1 MRTITLLAISSVLF
15 LVLVTGCSTIKETKN
30 VTNIEQ
36 TRTTVKEQD
45 VREAAYNQLTS
56 VDKERIAGTWKDSK
70 LSKITLE
77 ENMGNINDKSYIGK
91 EVYLVDFPTKSK
103 SLPNN
108 MIVYLSMDSINY

>member
-1 MRTITLLAISSVLF
+1 MRKITLLAISSVLF
-15 LVLVTGCSTIKETKN
+15 LVLITGCSTIKETKN

-56 VDKERIAGTWKDSK
+56 MDKERIAGTWKDSK

-77 ENMGNINDKSYIGK
+77 ENTGNINPKSYNIIIPQPSNIYSYS
-91 EVYLVDFPTKSK
+91 ENIFLSVFPK
-103 SLPNN
+103 
-108 MIVYLSMDSINY
+108 NYI